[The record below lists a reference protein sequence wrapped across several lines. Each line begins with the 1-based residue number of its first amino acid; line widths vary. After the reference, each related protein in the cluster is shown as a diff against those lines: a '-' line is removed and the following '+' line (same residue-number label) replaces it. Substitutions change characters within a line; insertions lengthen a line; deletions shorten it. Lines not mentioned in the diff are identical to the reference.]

1 MREIMEEEL
10 VYGALRREKQW
21 KALGLGG
28 AAFGVLGCLAAAAVA
43 ILDVD
48 PPPALVPYDPATGLA
63 LPNATVAPVSLQER
77 PAIIEAQVF
86 GYVMDREVYNQVD
99 NDMRVRRVLSQS
111 GGGALGSMQALWTS
125 GHDEYPPTRYGTSAR
140 LDVEILSIALI
151 PILTEADSRWG
162 FRLAFGCDSLS
173 ETVGGLRWV
182 RRLGFGGISRRWI
195 CGLWLGGARMRLR
208 CAGFWLWR

>member
-63 LPNATVAPVSLQER
+63 LPNAAVAPVSLQER

-99 NDMRVRRVLSQS
+99 NDLRVRRVLSQS
-111 GGGALGSMQALWTS
+111 GGGALASMQALWTS
-125 GHDEYPPTRYGTSAR
+125 GHEEYPPTRYGASAR
-140 LDVEILSIALI
+140 LDVEVLSIALI
-151 PILTEADSRWG
+151 SNNRAQ
-162 FRLAFGCDSLS
+162 
-173 ETVGGLRWV
+173 V
-182 RRLGFGGISRRWI
+182 
-195 CGLWLGGARMRLR
+195 RLR
-208 CAGFWLWR
+208 KRLTSPQGTTEGLFSVTLMFRFEPERRRSIDDVWENPFGFTVTEYAIRSDRLE